1 MRKPVVISG
10 ALQPMQEV
18 FHMST
23 VRQEVVV
30 SGSMYLSLVYMLV
43 DSCLYLQQPLVPL
56 WEELLLVW

>member
-1 MRKPVVISG
+1 MGGLSFADHLRKPAVISG

-30 SGSMYLSLVYMLV
+30 SGSMYQSIT
-43 DSCLYLQQPLVPL
+43 CL
-56 WEELLLVW
+56 